1 MQNNKAMKEIKTNSA
16 KAWMLAARPKT
27 LTGAAV
33 PVLVGLALAWADW
46 NTLYP
51 DLGMSFTGQ
60 AIPALLCLLFAF
72 AMQIDANFI
81 NDYFDFTKG
90 TDREDRLGPKR
101 ACAEGWITSKAMR
114 KGIGLTTL
122 MACLIGLPLIIYGGT
137 EMLLVG
143 LLCVI
148 FAFLYT
154 TSLSYLGAGDI
165 LVIVFFGF
173 VPTCI
178 PYYIEVQQI
187 SWECILAGFV
197 VGLVTDTLLM
207 INNFRDR
214 VQDKESGKNTIVV
227 RLGETWG
234 KYLYLACGV
243 LAVVCCFGFLLGT
256 KWLAALFPLIYLL
269 IHISTWKKMVRINY
283 GKELNLILGE
293 SARNILIFGI
303 LLVIGI
309 LTSALI

>member
-1 MQNNKAMKEIKTNSA
+1 MDNIQVNSV
-16 KAWMLAARPKT
+16 KAWILAARPKT

-33 PVLVGLALAWADW
+33 PVLVGLTLALANSHFLHSEASG
-46 NTLYP
+46 TF
-51 DLGMSFTGQ
+51 LGNGVP
-60 AIPALLCLLFAF
+60 AILCLLFAL

-81 NDYFDFTKG
+81 NDYYDFIKG

-101 ACAEGWITSKAMR
+101 ACAEGWITPKAMR
-114 KGIGLTTL
+114 MGIAVATVL
-122 MACLIGLPLIIYGGT
+122 ACCIGLPLIIYGGL
-137 EMLLVG
+137 EMIGIG

-173 VPTCI
+173 IPTCI
-178 PYYIEVQQI
+178 PYYLELKTMT
-187 SWECILAGFV
+187 WECILAGFT
-197 VGLVTDTLLM
+197 VGLVTDNLLM

-214 VQDKESGKNTIVV
+214 VQDKLSGKKTLIV

-234 KYLYLACGV
+234 KYLYLGIGILATLLCLGFVPSGKWVAAV
-243 LAVVCCFGFLLGT
+243 LP
-256 KWLAALFPLIYLL
+256 WLYLL
-269 IHISTWKKMVRINY
+269 IHYATWKKMVKINY
-283 GKELNLILGE
+283 GRELNKILGE

-303 LLVIGI
+303 LLIAGFLASLFV
-309 LTSALI
+309 